1 MFVCCRILWITIV
14 LISTCAFFYQ
24 CQHLGRHYLSWP
36 VRMKITM
43 SRQEK
48 IGFPAITICNQ
59 NAFRY
64 CLSQFSSKTNYLY
77 ASLKREHIFAK
88 NYTDVITCYHM
99 LTDTQHT
106 SIRTPTCTRTR
117 QRTHTRTHAQAR
129 TQTHT
134 HTHTHTHNIWRHF
147 LQTSYSSRERFLP
160 LVGRHVQRTK
170 HLYLQLYKVGRRKPI
185 DARCLPTTCTPQGRY
200 DCVVSLFI

>member
-1 MFVCCRILWITIV
+1 M

-24 CQHLGRHYLSWP
+24 CQHLGRHYLSRP

-64 CLSQFSSKTNYLY
+64 CLSQFSSKTNDLY
-77 ASLKREHIFAK
+77 ASLKREHRLRKIIPMLSH
-88 NYTDVITCYHM
+88 VITCYHM

-106 SIRTPTCTRTR
+106 SIRTPTCTRTS
-117 QRTHTRTHAQAR
+117 QRTYTRTHARARAHAR
-129 TQTHT
+129 THARTHAHTHT
-134 HTHTHTHNIWRHF
+134 HTHTHTHITFGGISCR
-147 LQTSYSSRERFLP
+147 LVTAAEKGSYHWLDDMYKEKIISTFNYTKWD
-160 LVGRHVQRTK
+160 VGNQSMHDV
-170 HLYLQLYKVGRRKPI
+170 YLQHAHRKEDMI
-185 DARCLPTTCTPQGRY
+185 A
-200 DCVVSLFI
+200 S